1 MLSLSPRYDLFKFE
15 LPKDFI
21 PEEVEDKYRKVLNRN
36 AAVITNPIDYLNESI
51 QAVTFPGISDLNI
64 VQEQHGRNDG
74 VRSLGRL
81 NVEPKHD
88 INYRSSSNPLEN
100 IAKEFKVT
108 FRMNQGLYNYF
119 ILYESIFY
127 KFLKTKNYISEPVF
141 MVDILDESGRITSRI
156 KLLDLLI
163 DGIDGLDFSY
173 SKIERDAGTFDI
185 TFKFNNIDFV
195 FIDDEGK
202 EI

>member
-1 MLSLSPRYDLFKFE
+1 
-15 LPKDFI
+15 
-21 PEEVEDKYRKVLNRN
+21 
-36 AAVITNPIDYLNESI
+36 
-51 QAVTFPGISDLNI
+51 
-64 VQEQHGRNDG
+64 
-74 VRSLGRL
+74 
-81 NVEPKHD
+81 
-88 INYRSSSNPLEN
+88 
-100 IAKEFKVT
+100 
-108 FRMNQGLYNYF
+108 
-119 ILYESIFY
+119 
-127 KFLKTKNYISEPVF
+127 